1 MKTEPVGNQDEIP
14 TISAEKTG
22 KTESARNRDEI
33 PTRSEKEPSTAELS
47 QERDEI
53 LSYSSRNKATKH
65 KQVSRYKGKGE
76 GTREEGNHRSFWDK
90 VASFSAII
98 MRGNNDHAESEE
110 NTNANATPWVTE
122 INLM

>member
-1 MKTEPVGNQDEIP
+1 MKTEPAGNQDEIP

-33 PTRSEKEPSTAELS
+33 PTRSEKESSAAELS
-47 QERDEI
+47 QECDEI
-53 LSYSSRNKATKH
+53 PSYSSRNEATKN
-65 KQVSRYKGKGE
+65 KQVSMYKGKGD
-76 GTREEGNHRSFWDK
+76 GTREKGNHRSFWDK